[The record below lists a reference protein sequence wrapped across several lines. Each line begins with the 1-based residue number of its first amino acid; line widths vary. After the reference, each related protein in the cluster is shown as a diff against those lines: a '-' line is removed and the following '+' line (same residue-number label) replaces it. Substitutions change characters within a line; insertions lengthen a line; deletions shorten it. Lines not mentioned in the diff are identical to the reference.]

1 MLNNQRLNVLKKILN
16 SGYTNEKEISSI
28 SIKEIPELCRNIGE
42 VSDIILLQKAIKAN
56 KLIPYLSGDFNNVEK
71 KNEE

>member
-1 MLNNQRLNVLKKILN
+1 MLNNQRLNVLKRILN
-16 SGYTNEKEISSI
+16 AGYTNEKEISSI
-28 SIKEIPELCRNIGE
+28 SIKEIPDLCRNISE

-56 KLIPYLSGDFNNVEK
+56 KLIAYLNGDFSNTEK